1 LFRSKVKAAANL
13 DVYPLSNGN
22 RPGAGKVHQ
31 TRSERMNPWEVVTMT
46 IAAEFSD
53 LNDIEQTTR
62 VTLRLTVAAL
72 LGAMLGYERESQGK
86 AAGLRTH
93 MMVAIGAAL
102 FVITA
107 DMGIVEETTGVVND
121 AMSRVIQGV
130 VAGVGFLGAGTILK
144 SENLANVRGLTT
156 AAGLWMTAAMGVAV
170 GLGQEVVALVATLL
184 AFITLHLVPL
194 LLERSGA
201 SKDGEE

>member
-1 LFRSKVKAAANL
+1 MS
-13 DVYPLSNGN
+13 
-22 RPGAGKVHQ
+22 
-31 TRSERMNPWEVVTMT
+31 PWEVVTMT
-46 IAAEFSD
+46 VAAEFSD

-102 FVITA
+102 FVLAA
-107 DMGIVEETTGVVND
+107 DMGIVSDTTGVVND

-144 SENLANVRGLTT
+144 GENLANVRGLTT

-170 GLGQEVVALVATLL
+170 GLGQEVVAVVATLL

-194 LLERSGA
+194 LLERSGGA
-201 SKDGEE
+201 KNRDQ